1 MERRVRNGVIDVW
14 FWIIVFAI
22 VGLACLWYSRHQPFP
37 EISGRF
43 SALLL
48 TISVLLWLS
57 STAPR
62 STSEEVPAI
71 VAAVVGGL
79 GVVFGVRHM
88 TTTHKDVVV
97 APFGGVLLC
106 VGSISLLSERWSDYD
121 QTEQLIS
128 FALASVLV
136 TLEIYLSF
144 RGLVIGVQGIS
155 WSKSGLRQVR
165 RGLLEGPRGAIS
177 HFEKSWHSEDQWL
190 TAMSHAALVLIHRH
204 MGDTENEENHDLELE
219 KLGGWD
225 SVDESWTVAI
235 REGLSEL

>member
-1 MERRVRNGVIDVW
+1 MERRVRNGVMDVW
-14 FWIIVFAI
+14 FWIFAFSI

-48 TISVLLWLS
+48 TISILLWLS

-71 VAAVVGGL
+71 VAAVIGGL

-165 RGLLEGPRGAIS
+165 RGLL
-177 HFEKSWHSEDQWL
+177 
-190 TAMSHAALVLIHRH
+190 VLIHRH
-204 MGDTENEENHDLELE
+204 RGDTESEEYHDLELE

-225 SVDESWTVAI
+225 SVDESWTGAI
-235 REGLSEL
+235 RDGLSQL